1 MSCALVSSTYVPKL
15 VQSTPLGVREA
26 RKCLVHQPNVKGSM
40 PNSLLSRATI
50 LMACSTPMKRSCGA
64 HSTRNVFWSAIIGR
78 RFEYDPLDTFVELV
92 MEGPASTAGTSYNA
106 EIDVLEVAFDIAVVK
121 VVDDWLGERY
131 TDYLTML
138 KHDGKWSIV
147 NKAFTVHP
155 PM

>member
-1 MSCALVSSTYVPKL
+1 MS
-15 VQSTPLGVREA
+15 
-26 RKCLVHQPNVKGSM
+26 
-40 PNSLLSRATI
+40 NSLVSRATI
-50 LMACSTPMKRSCGA
+50 LMHVDADESKL
-64 HSTRNVFWSAIIGR
+64 R
-78 RFEYDPLDTFVELV
+78 RAFHPQSLQVGHYRERLEYDPLDTFVKFV
-92 MEGPASTAGTSYNA
+92 MGGPASMPGTSYYA
-106 EIDVLEVAFDIAVVK
+106 EIVVLEVAFDIAVVK

>member
-1 MSCALVSSTYVPKL
+1 MDGFAAFGNPRL
-15 VQSTPLGVREA
+15 VQSFPSSPTQCEGEHAELVAVA
-26 RKCLVHQPNVKGSM
+26 RDYLDGMFYADETKLRRAFHPQ
-40 PNSLLSRATI
+40 SLQVGHYR
-50 LMACSTPMKRSCGA
+50 
-64 HSTRNVFWSAIIGR
+64 GR
-78 RFEYDPLDTFVELV
+78 LEYDPLDTFVKLV
-92 MEGPASTAGTSYNA
+92 MEGPASKPGTPYNA

-121 VVDDWLGERY
+121 VVDDWLGERF

>member
-1 MSCALVSSTYVPKL
+1 MPSSPTQCEGEHGELVAVARDYLDGMFYADESKL
-15 VQSTPLGVREA
+15 RRAFHPQ
-26 RKCLVHQPNVKGSM
+26 CLLVGHY
-40 PNSLLSRATI
+40 R
-50 LMACSTPMKRSCGA
+50 
-64 HSTRNVFWSAIIGR
+64 GR
-78 RFEYDPLDTFVELV
+78 RFEYDPLDTFVKLV
-92 MEGPASTAGTSYNA
+92 MEGLASAAGTPYNA

-138 KHDGKWSIV
+138 KHNGKWSIV

>member
-1 MSCALVSSTYVPKL
+1 MPSSPTQCEGEHTELVAVARDYLDGMFYADETKL
-15 VQSTPLGVREA
+15 RRAFHPQ
-26 RKCLVHQPNVKGSM
+26 CLLVGHY
-40 PNSLLSRATI
+40 R
-50 LMACSTPMKRSCGA
+50 
-64 HSTRNVFWSAIIGR
+64 GR
-78 RFEYDPLDTFVELV
+78 LEYDPLDTFVELV
-92 MEGPASTAGTSYNA
+92 MEGSASTPDTSYNA
-106 EIDVLEVAFDIAVVK
+106 EIAVLEVAFDIAVVK

>member
-1 MSCALVSSTYVPKL
+1 MSGSPTQCEGEHAELVAVARDYLDGMFYADESKL
-15 VQSTPLGVREA
+15 RRAFHPL
-26 RKCLVHQPNVKGSM
+26 CLQ
-40 PNSLLSRATI
+40 
-50 LMACSTPMKRSCGA
+50 
-64 HSTRNVFWSAIIGR
+64 IGHYR
-78 RFEYDPLDTFVELV
+78 GRLEYDPLDTFVELI
-92 MEGPASTAGTSYNA
+92 MEGPASTPGTSYNA
-106 EIDVLEVAFDIAVVK
+106 EIAVLEVAFDIAVVK